1 MPFCGEG
8 CGKSFVEKTAAV
20 RVLWRRLLQYEF
32 CGEGCGKSFVWKH
45 DAVRVLFRR
54 TQNYNRTG

>member
-32 CGEGCGKSFVWKH
+32 YGEDCCSTSFVEK
-45 DAVRVLFRR
+45 DAVRVLCGNMM
-54 TQNYNRTG
+54 Q